1 MADTDAEAVITSPA
15 GRAIGYLAR
24 GPVDGRTVIYLHGAP
39 GSRREQLVVPEVV
52 LDRLGI
58 RLVSIDRSGYGQT
71 DPVDGDRVRRVA
83 DVLDVCNALGVDSAP
98 VVAVSSGGTYALTL
112 AAVAPERVDRVILS
126 SAQMPYDDES
136 SIHGLQPEQL
146 ALLPLLRT
154 GRTDDVVAGFEL
166 ARAGMLEDP
175 LAALAPNMATL
186 SAKERRWADQ
196 PWVRDVL
203 VDDIQEGLRVSVEG
217 FLDDMLAWPNPFEV
231 DLRNVRCPVRAVHG
245 TADDWEP
252 LTNLQRVLPLMNDTQ
267 LLLLDGLNHF
277 GPLLHPELVLGLA
290 VGNS

>member
-1 MADTDAEAVITSPA
+1 
-15 GRAIGYLAR
+15 
-24 GPVDGRTVIYLHGAP
+24 
-39 GSRREQLVVPEVV
+39 
-52 LDRLGI
+52 
-58 RLVSIDRSGYGQT
+58 
-71 DPVDGDRVRRVA
+71 
-83 DVLDVCNALGVDSAP
+83 
-98 VVAVSSGGTYALTL
+98 
-112 AAVAPERVDRVILS
+112 
-126 SAQMPYDDES
+126 
-136 SIHGLQPEQL
+136 
-146 ALLPLLRT
+146 
-154 GRTDDVVAGFEL
+154 
-166 ARAGMLEDP
+166 MLEDP

-203 VDDIQEGLRVSVEG
+203 VDDIREGLRVSVEG

-290 VGNS
+290 IGNS